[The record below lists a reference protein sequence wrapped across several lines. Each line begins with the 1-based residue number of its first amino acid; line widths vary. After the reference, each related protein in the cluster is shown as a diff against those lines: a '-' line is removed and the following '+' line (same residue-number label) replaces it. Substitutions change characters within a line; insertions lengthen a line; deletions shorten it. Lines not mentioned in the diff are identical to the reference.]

1 MCLVYISLNN
11 SPQAQMSTG
20 LPYAS
25 FLKTSGDRYPG
36 VPANPA
42 ETPPPPKQLID
53 MLKAIDCV
61 GAICGSAYIGSNII
75 FSKI

>member
-1 MCLVYISLNN
+1 MPYVCEEVCISLHN

-25 FLKTSGDRYPG
+25 FLNTSGDRYPG

-42 ETPPPPKQLID
+42 VKTHTRTRTQLID
-53 MLKAIDCV
+53 MLKATNCV
-61 GAICGSAYIGSNII
+61 AAALG
-75 FSKI
+75 

>member
-42 ETPPPPKQLID
+42 EKPPPQTID
-53 MLKAIDCV
+53 
-61 GAICGSAYIGSNII
+61 
-75 FSKI
+75 

>member
-1 MCLVYISLNN
+1 MHVVHN

-25 FLKTSGDRYPG
+25 FLNTSGDRYPG

-42 ETPPPPKQLID
+42 DKHTDTHSHTRID
-53 MLKAIDCV
+53 
-61 GAICGSAYIGSNII
+61 
-75 FSKI
+75 

>member
-42 ETPPPPKQLID
+42 EKKKPKQLID